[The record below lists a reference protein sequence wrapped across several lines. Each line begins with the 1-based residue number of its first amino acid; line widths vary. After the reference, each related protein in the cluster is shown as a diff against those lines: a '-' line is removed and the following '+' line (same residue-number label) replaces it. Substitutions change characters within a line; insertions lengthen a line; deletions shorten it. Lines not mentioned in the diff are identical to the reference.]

1 MASEGLDALAKDVLE
16 SSFALIADVSR
27 TDYIGVFTKCTDI
40 NVLALLTLSH

>member
-40 NVLALLTLSH
+40 IVLALLTLSH